1 VAWQGALHELEA
13 EQEQMEEEVVRRRAH
28 AEVLLQLSNRRL
40 KTAGGGRGGARA
52 GGGGGGRP
60 LEKGGGAPPH
70 PAHPQQAQP
79 LAQQA
84 WGPPLLGLVPS
95 LALETESRSA
105 VDTASLSACVA

>member
-13 EQEQMEEEVVRRRAH
+13 DQEQMEEEVVRRRAH

-40 KTAGGGRGGARA
+40 KTAGGARGGSRA
-52 GGGGGGRP
+52 GGGGGDRP
-60 LEKGGGAPPH
+60 IEKRGGSPPH
-70 PAHPQQAQP
+70 PAHPRPAQP
-79 LAQQA
+79 P

-95 LALETESRSA
+95 LALETGSRSA